1 MIRDE
6 FNKLEVTNDKQ
17 LLRTEFGKTQ
27 KVEFSS
33 QKENTI
39 PEGDLNEKY
48 VGKTIKKVTEVNVD
62 YIQKIPTHTT
72 ATVVTS
78 SATTAT
84 SAATAA
90 ASTMVAAST
99 VAVVAIATVTGI
111 TVGLHDYR
119 CELTSLLISSNEIS
133 YSFTVI
139 DEKRD
144 DGQDYQSYY
153 DSPRQRYQSGYK
165 AEETGDPIT
174 EDPTSEEPITEDP
187 SSDISDSDD
196 IFNSKRP
203 FVLRVS
209 NGSYESEHY
218 LGYGSSG
225 KNTFYGLTLGDTYSI
240 VLSENRS
247 GGEIL
252 YNESFTTVENSYVR
266 DVYVSGA
273 ANFRQGTFDVYL
285 DYIDELEVLSD
296 FVLTLTE
303 KDNALNSYVF
313 PLENYSGSQEASI
326 YSLDQADV
334 SFDFEKEYTY
344 SLSYQNKEDVL
355 QFGGGT
361 VTFYNTVTDIS
372 EVFGVTWDKKA
383 NFLNNQTTITLNY
396 QDDFD
401 IFSNFRFVLMQE
413 EPVTAD
419 SNELVYTL
427 AKTTEPQTVT
437 LTSNQMFSYSY
448 TYSYMFVYDEE
459 GKDVEQIIES
469 DSGLTF
475 EDNSGTAVNGVSWD
489 KTINLVNKQFTV
501 TLDYVDDDSY
511 NRFSDFQLAL
521 EDEEMPEERYD
532 DPYDLVK
539 TTEPQTV
546 TIIED
551 SNLRL
556 RKPMLYS
563 FTYYDKLDQSTHIL
577 EQGTVTFT
585 DTSNGQKQ
593 FNGITINP
601 TPDMSNN
608 TIEVQ
613 LDYVDEFEELYG
625 FTLNL
630 YVGEETP
637 RSIYLADTPDK
648 QNVDVSNYNIDFT
661 KTYNYFVTYYDDAT
675 DGEEISPDAGKGTIT
690 FDHSVFNGFSFNKV
704 ANFDTKEFTVQLDFV
719 DDLNYYSEFELVVRD
734 DYQHEKTFTLLKTT
748 DVQTLDLADTET
760 HTEDDETW
768 ESEVYSLRAS
778 TFTYVFSYYD
788 ASISDYVSDVSD
800 PFTFENSLTSTFTDV
815 VSPFDFTPEEG
826 NQSFL
831 LPLRLVF
838 DDAAKVYES
847 FDVQIFKGEDS
858 VGSLRFEGST
868 KTKDWLLGVYV
879 PDGGDIDDIIN
890 ADDTS
895 IRVFTFVNSDEN
907 PNIDESEFEDPIYS
921 EEVTFTLGQ
930 DHQIYGGGM
939 TYEYIMY
946 NMDLGFQLIYS
957 GQPENFTDCELVLES
972 LESGNIY
979 RFSISELAPALNY
992 STIYMD
998 SDIIGDTISEYD
1010 FQQDFIEHPMKISV
1024 TYYTLTEAITSGD
1037 MTGGNVT
1044 QVKDG
1049 PFTTV
1054 LHESFQ
1060 FHESV

>member
-6 FNKLEVTNDKQ
+6 YNKVEITNDKQ

-78 SATTAT
+78 SAT
-84 SAATAA
+84 AASGAAAAA
-90 ASTMVAAST
+90 ASTVVAASS

-133 YSFTVI
+133 YSFTVV

-144 DGQDYQSYY
+144 DGQNYQSYY
-153 DSPRQRYQSGYK
+153 DAAEPRYQINNRT
-165 AEETGDPIT
+165 AAATDPSS
-174 EDPTSEEPITEDP
+174 DNPTSEEPTSEEP
-187 SSDISDSDD
+187 VEEEPTSDISDSDD
-196 IFNSKRP
+196 IFNNKRP

-303 KDNALNSYVF
+303 KDNALNSYAF
-313 PLENYSGSQEASI
+313 PLENMSGNQEASI

-419 SNELVYTL
+419 SNELVYSL
-427 AKTTEPQTVT
+427 QKTTEPQTVT

-448 TYSYMFVYDEE
+448 TYSYMFVYDEQ

-489 KTINLVNKQFTV
+489 KTINLVTKQFTV

-521 EDEEMPEERYD
+521 EDEDMPEERYD
-532 DPYDLVK
+532 EPYDLVK

-551 SNLRL
+551 TNLRL

-563 FTYYDKLDQSTHIL
+563 FTYYDKLDESTHIL

-637 RSIYLADTPDK
+637 RSIYLSDTPDK

-675 DGEEISPDAGKGTIT
+675 DGEEISPDVGKGTIT
-690 FDHSVFNGFSFNKV
+690 FDHSVFNGLTVNKE
-704 ANFDTKEFTVQLDFV
+704 ANYDTKEFTVQLDFV
-719 DDLNYYSEFELVVRD
+719 DDFNYYSDFVLVMSD
-734 DYQHEKTFTLLKTT
+734 DYDNEKTFNLTKTT
-748 DVQTLDLADTET
+748 DVQTLALDDKEHHEEDGDEWDTDVFT
-760 HTEDDETW
+760 
-768 ESEVYSLRAS
+768 LRAS
-778 TFTYVFSYYD
+778 TFTYTFSYYD
-788 ASISDYVSDVSD
+788 ASISDYVSEQSD
-800 PFTFENSLTSTFTDV
+800 PFHFENSLTSTFTNV
-815 VSPFDFTPEEG
+815 VSPFDFTAEDG
-826 NQSFL
+826 GQSYL
-831 LPLRLVF
+831 IPLRF
-838 DDAAKVYES
+838 DFNDAGQVYEG
-847 FDVQIFKGEDS
+847 FDVQIFKGEES
-858 VGSLRFEGST
+858 VGSLRFEGDT
-868 KTKDWLLGVYV
+868 KTKDWLLGVFV
-879 PDGGDIDDIIN
+879 PDGTDINDIIGAN
-890 ADDTS
+890 DTS
-895 IRVFTFVNSDEN
+895 IRVFTY
-907 PNIDESEFEDPIYS
+907 IDEDSNPYFDDSEFEDPIFTKN
-921 EEVTFTLGQ
+921 VTFTLGE
-930 DHQIYGGGM
+930 DHQIYGGRI
-939 TYEYIMY
+939 TYDHIMY

-957 GQPENFTDCELVLES
+957 GLPEDYTDCELVLES

-979 RFSISELAPALNY
+979 RFSISELSPAMNY
-992 STIYMD
+992 TTIYMD
-998 SDIIGDTISEYD
+998 SDIIGDAISETD
-1010 FQQDFIEHPMKISV
+1010 FQEDFIAHEMKVSV
-1024 TYYTLTEAITSGD
+1024 TYYTSNNE
-1037 MTGGNVT
+1037 
-1044 QVKDG
+1044 G

-1054 LHESFQ
+1054 LHDLFQ
-1060 FHESV
+1060 FYESN